1 MFMIN
6 QELKFTYAACRQNI
20 CEELFAMFVMN
31 IFPIIIV
38 NFFLKLVPFRKQK
51 IAFLWIHNIEINVDL
66 KRNISIHIQI
76 NSSWLLTNSEA
87 LASDNFVHSR
97 RNVWLLK
104 FFISLCR
111 MLKDLFHFSQI
122 DPQSLHSLSK
132 EAFNE
137 FSTDSSI
144 SGTSLLQKLGDV

>member
-1 MFMIN
+1 
-6 QELKFTYAACRQNI
+6 
-20 CEELFAMFVMN
+20 
-31 IFPIIIV
+31 
-38 NFFLKLVPFRKQK
+38 
-51 IAFLWIHNIEINVDL
+51 
-66 KRNISIHIQI
+66 
-76 NSSWLLTNSEA
+76 
-87 LASDNFVHSR
+87 
-97 RNVWLLK
+97 
-104 FFISLCR
+104 